1 LRSNPPSGEEWLHEV
16 KFDGYRIQAHVAE
29 GKAKLFTRKG
39 LDWTGKFG
47 RAIPETLAALDCE
60 DAVIDGEIA
69 VLSDKGVASFSA
81 LQAALS
87 AGKTGRMLFYAFD
100 LLHLDGED
108 LRSQPLAERKAKLHD
123 LVGAA
128 EGPSPVLYSEHFAAP
143 GQAMLAHAC
152 KMGLEGVVSKR
163 ADAPY
168 QSGRSLAWIK
178 SKCTLRQE
186 FVILGYVPSTAA
198 GRGLRSLLVG
208 YYEKGK
214 LHYGGRVGTGF
225 SGAVT
230 NELKKR
236 LDGITTKKPP
246 VEGPPAK
253 DRKVVW
259 ARPELVA
266 EVEFRTWTSD
276 GILRQ
281 ASFQG
286 LREDKP
292 AEEVVAETGGLAND
306 AAAKKAKTRP
316 PRVSKSSSRKPGST
330 SVTLTSPDKLLWP
343 EAGVTKRGLLEH
355 YEKVWP
361 RMEPFVVNRPLSLVR
376 APDGVEGQ
384 RFFQKHASKGMH
396 DAIIR
401 TKDPED
407 GEELLSI
414 RDFDGLAALV
424 QFGVVEVHV
433 WGSTL
438 DAIETPD
445 QIIFDLDPDEG
456 LDAEDVRAATLDV
469 KERLD
474 ALGLP
479 TFVKTSGGKGFH
491 VVVPLKPKADW
502 DTVKTF
508 SHDFARAMEQTA
520 PDRYTSVL
528 SKKARKGRIFV
539 DYLRNGRGSTAVAP
553 WSSRGKPK
561 ATVAVPVTFDMV
573 KDGIGP
579 GDFAIGSKA
588 LADALKRPDP
598 WADFFKAAKPLKL

>member
-1 LRSNPPSGEEWLHEV
+1 
-16 KFDGYRIQAHVAE
+16 
-29 GKAKLFTRKG
+29 
-39 LDWTGKFG
+39 
-47 RAIPETLAALDCE
+47 
-60 DAVIDGEIA
+60 
-69 VLSDKGVASFSA
+69 
-81 LQAALS
+81 
-87 AGKTGRMLFYAFD
+87 M
-100 LLHLDGED
+100 
-108 LRSQPLAERKAKLHD
+108 
-123 LVGAA
+123 
-128 EGPSPVLYSEHFAAP
+128 
-143 GQAMLAHAC
+143 
-152 KMGLEGVVSKR
+152 
-163 ADAPY
+163 
-168 QSGRSLAWIK
+168 
-178 SKCTLRQE
+178 
-186 FVILGYVPSTAA
+186 
-198 GRGLRSLLVG
+198 
-208 YYEKGK
+208 
-214 LHYGGRVGTGF
+214 
-225 SGAVT
+225 
-230 NELKKR
+230 
-236 LDGITTKKPP
+236 
-246 VEGPPAK
+246 
-253 DRKVVW
+253 
-259 ARPELVA
+259 
-266 EVEFRTWTSD
+266 
-276 GILRQ
+276 
-281 ASFQG
+281 
-286 LREDKP
+286 
-292 AEEVVAETGGLAND
+292 
-306 AAAKKAKTRP
+306 
-316 PRVSKSSSRKPGST
+316 

-343 EAGVTKRGLLEH
+343 EAGVTKQGLLEH